1 MSLNQCSYPEG
12 SDLISYPQSTAEATP
27 EAIADQV
34 HKWLKPTVNP
44 TFVKNEFSVESIEC

>member
-1 MSLNQCSYPEG
+1 MLNQCSYPEG
-12 SDLISYPQSTAEATP
+12 SDLIFYPQSTAEATP